1 MKKKSMYNDIL
12 EALNT
17 NCVVIEEMTDAINRA
32 AYRSFNFKD
41 DDDNIFIK
49 LANDENTMCNDILK
63 TLSMNLETLTEMKDA
78 MKRIVD
84 NSESYTDKAL
94 KTLNKDVFEQKDLI
108 LNASLGLSGEV
119 GEVNDIIKKYMY
131 HGHNLDDD
139 MKEKIILE
147 LGDVCWYVALMAWAI
162 DKTKF
167 EDVLNKNIA
176 KLDKR
181 YNGEFSTEKSINRK
195 EDSDNSCEEKKNDS
209 DNGFETFVKHYDEEL
224 DKMRINCKNNS
235 DSLLDKFNKYHN
247 KEIEFETTLNDEEW
261 HKLVRYFENEA
272 DTQEECDANQS
283 NEDKK
288 KDSKKMS
295 DDDTKIKAYKDL
307 EDMLDAYYNVRWMND
322 LLKLLFDKKD
332 NKEPSEEEP
341 KTIKDLREL
350 SIEDMFDE
358 YYIPYFR

>member
-1 MKKKSMYNDIL
+1 MN
-12 EALNT
+12 
-17 NCVVIEEMTDAINRA
+17 
-32 AYRSFNFKD
+32 
-41 DDDNIFIK
+41 
-49 LANDENTMCNDILK
+49 ENTMKNCKEYEDISATVEELK
-63 TLSMNLETLTEMKDA
+63 NAINELANSIREFGDYIKELMNETD
-78 MKRIVD
+78 
-84 NSESYTDKAL
+84 SYTDLAL

-131 HGHNLDDD
+131 HGHKLDND

-167 EDVLNKNIA
+167 EDVLNKNIE
-176 KLDKR
+176 KLEKR
-181 YNGEFSTEKSINRK
+181 YHGEFSTEKSINRK
-195 EDSDNSCEEKKNDS
+195 EDSNNSCEEKKNDS

-224 DKMRINCKNNS
+224 DKMRINCK
-235 DSLLDKFNKYHN
+235 DDCDF
-247 KEIEFETTLNDEEW
+247 EFETTLSDEAW

-283 NEDKK
+283 NEDEE
-288 KDSKKMS
+288 KDSKKIS
-295 DDDTKIKAYKDL
+295 DYDTKIKAYKDL

-332 NKEPSEEEP
+332 NKEPSEDKKDGKEPSEEET
-341 KTIKDLREL
+341 KTTKDLRDL